1 MADPTGGSA
10 IASVGF
16 FGKLPGA
23 GDFVQRRLPAG
34 FVERWD
40 RHFEQAVFASREAL
54 GGDWAQAYHA
64 SPTWRFVLAPQACGE
79 GAWAGVFGP
88 ADDRVG
94 RSFPMVLA
102 APVAPA
108 QVDLLLREGAGW
120 FDALARVHAQG
131 QRGAPLDAGA
141 FDALVVALPGP
152 SIVPA
157 AAVDLSDGIDFS
169 RANHWRLPLPARA
182 IDSAALATLWL
193 RLAGQG
199 PWCLWWSEGAG
210 RVPPGILATRGL
222 PAPEAYA
229 GFLDATRAGAWLTPV
244 GASVPMAEPFAPAR
258 SEPVL
263 PPPPPEPAPVVA
275 RRDVDDDVTV
285 PGLVRRIQDVV
296 PPMPAPVFDTE
307 LSVQTAPGTA
317 VVRHPVGALTLVA
330 ADVGLADPR
339 RRAAS
344 AAAGVG
350 AEWSAG
356 DEAPPGTQALRARLI
371 ALHPHLR
378 NGRVSEDGAVVAAR
392 VSGSQAGLLRIGAAG
407 AWHWRGGRLRPLFSA
422 ALAPPAPSGGG
433 ELDDLLFGGGEVAT
447 APGLGAEGMPS
458 CEQVTCELLP
468 GDRLLL
474 LAGAAHT
481 QLSLAALAQGLAA
494 ASPEDAQ
501 TRLAQAL
508 GPIHSRPWPLA
519 VIEVQP

>member
-1 MADPTGGSA
+1 
-10 IASVGF
+10 
-16 FGKLPGA
+16 
-23 GDFVQRRLPAG
+23 
-34 FVERWD
+34 
-40 RHFEQAVFASREAL
+40 
-54 GGDWAQAYHA
+54 
-64 SPTWRFVLAPQACGE
+64 
-79 GAWAGVFGP
+79 
-88 ADDRVG
+88 
-94 RSFPMVLA
+94 MVLA

-108 QVDLLLREGAGW
+108 QVDPLLREGAGW

-131 QRGAPLDAGA
+131 QRGAPLDAEA
-141 FDALVVALPGP
+141 FDALVAALPGP

-157 AAVDLSDGIDFS
+157 AAGDPFGDIDFG
-169 RANHWRLPLPARA
+169 RAHHWRLPLPARA
-182 IDSAALATLWL
+182 IDTAALAMLWQ

-222 PAPEAYA
+222 PAAEAYA
-229 GFLDATRAGAWLTPV
+229 GFLDATHGGAWQTPAGASAPIA
-244 GASVPMAEPFAPAR
+244 GSSAPAR
-258 SEPVL
+258 SEPV
-263 PPPPPEPAPVVA
+263 PPAPA
-275 RRDVDDDVTV
+275 AAPRDMDDDVTV
-285 PGLVRRIQDVV
+285 PGLVRRVQDGM
-296 PPMPAPVFDTE
+296 PPTPAPVFETG

-317 VVRHPVGALTLVA
+317 VVRHPAGALTLVA

-350 AEWSAG
+350 AEWSAT
-356 DEAPPGTQALRARLI
+356 DEAAPGTHALRARLI
-371 ALHPHLR
+371 ALHPLLR
-378 NGRVSEDGAVVAAR
+378 NGRANEDGAVVAAR

-422 ALAPPAPSGGG
+422 APPAPAGSG
-433 ELDDLLFGGGEVAT
+433 ELDDLLFGGSDAASV
-447 APGLGAEGMPS
+447 PGLGAEGMPS

-481 QLSLAALAQGLAA
+481 QLPLAALAQGLAA
-494 ASPEDAQ
+494 DSPEDAQ
-501 TRLAQAL
+501 MRLAQAL